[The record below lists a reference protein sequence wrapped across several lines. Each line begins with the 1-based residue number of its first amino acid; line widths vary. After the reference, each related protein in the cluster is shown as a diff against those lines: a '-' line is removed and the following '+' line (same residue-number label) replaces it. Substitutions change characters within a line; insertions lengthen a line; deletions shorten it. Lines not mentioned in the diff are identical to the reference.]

1 MAIRVTAQ
9 IQGNARAFFDDIP
22 RETLAKATQVAV
34 TAATRGLQEELRQ
47 HVTAAYP
54 AFARYANA
62 IRSRVYPQGQSSL
75 RAAGFVHPRGQQAKR
90 VFAAH
95 ASGATIFPRVG
106 RALAIPL
113 HNQRTRA
120 GKRGP
125 RNFGQKL
132 TFIPFKRSVNLL
144 GVLATKAPRTAR
156 RGTLTA
162 AGRRAR
168 GTVARR
174 GISATIGDRYVP
186 QFLLVRRTK
195 LPRAFDTASIM
206 QKWTG
211 AVPGLI
217 ARALPR

>member
-1 MAIRVTAQ
+1 
-9 IQGNARAFFDDIP
+9 
-22 RETLAKATQVAV
+22 
-34 TAATRGLQEELRQ
+34 
-47 HVTAAYP
+47 
-54 AFARYANA
+54 
-62 IRSRVYPQGQSSL
+62 VYPQGQSSL

-95 ASGATIFPRVG
+95 SSGATIFPRVG

-113 HNQRTRA
+113 HNFRNRN
-120 GKRGP
+120 GRLGP
-125 RNFGQKL
+125 RAFGQPL
-132 TFIPFKRSVNLL
+132 TFIPFRRSANLL

-174 GISATIGDRYVP
+174 GLAEVIGERYVP
-186 QFLLVRRTK
+186 QFLLVRRTR
-195 LPRAFDTASIM
+195 LPAAFQTDSIVA
-206 QKWTG
+206 KWAG
-211 AVPGLI
+211 AIPGLI